1 MRFLITGARGFIG
14 RAVCRALLDRGHR
27 VRAVTSQDSLGQ
39 DRLEFVRVGHDAVSP
54 AAWQASCEG
63 VEVIIHLGARAHVLN
78 EPEGDLDAIYQRAN
92 TDTTLALAQAAL
104 ATGVRRL
111 VFVSSIGVLGS
122 ATGHEPFTEES
133 EPRPHSPYARS
144 KHLAELGLQDLLRG
158 SALELTIVRPPL
170 VYGPGAPGN
179 FGALAKAVMRGWP
192 LPLGA
197 VHNRRSLVSLGN
209 LVDFIMVCSLHSQAA
224 HQTFLVSDGQDLST
238 TELLRGMAQAAGVSQ
253 CLLPVPG
260 WCLRAAATLVGQGEA
275 LQRLC
280 GNLQV
285 DSSKARKVL
294 GWVPP
299 MTVAQGLEQT
309 MAAWGSR

>member
-1 MRFLITGARGFIG
+1 MQFLITGARGFLG
-14 RAVCRALLDRGHR
+14 RAVCRALLDRGHC
-27 VRAVTSQDSLGQ
+27 VRAVTSSEAVGHEG
-39 DRLEFVRVGHDAVSP
+39 LEFVHVEHDAVSP
-54 AAWQASCEG
+54 AAWQAACEG
-63 VEVIIHLGARAHVLN
+63 VEVVIHLGARAHVLN

-92 TDTTLALAQAAL
+92 THTTRALAQAAVE
-104 ATGVRRL
+104 AGVRRL

-122 ATGHEPFTEES
+122 ATGREPFTEES

-144 KHLAELGLQDLLRG
+144 KHLAEQGLRDLLQG

-179 FGALAKAVMRGWP
+179 FGALARAVARGWP

-197 VHNRRSLVSLGN
+197 VHNRRSLVGLGN
-209 LVDFIMVCSLHSQAA
+209 LVDFIVLCGVHPEAA
-224 HQTFLVSDGQDLST
+224 QQTFLVSDGPDLST
-238 TELLRGMAQAAGVSQ
+238 TELLRGMAQAAGVRPW
-253 CLLPVPG
+253 LVPVPTG
-260 WCLRAAATLVGQGEA
+260 CLRAAAALVGQGDA

-285 DSSKARKVL
+285 DSSKARQVL

-299 MTVAQGLEQT
+299 LTVAEGLKQA
-309 MAAWGSR
+309 MARPESS

>member
-1 MRFLITGARGFIG
+1 MQFLITGARGFVG
-14 RAVCRALLDRGHR
+14 RAVCRALRDQGRR
-27 VRAVTSQDSLGQ
+27 VRTVSSSEVVAQEG
-39 DRLEFVRVGHDAVSP
+39 LECVQLGHDAVSP
-54 AAWQASCEG
+54 AAWRAACEG
-63 VEVIIHLGARAHVLN
+63 VEVVIHLGARAHVLN
-78 EPEGDLDAIYQRAN
+78 EPEGDLEAIYQRAN

-104 ATGVRRL
+104 AAGVKRL

-122 ATGHEPFTEES
+122 ASGPEPFTEES

-144 KHLAELGLQDLLRG
+144 KHLAEQGLRDLLQG
-158 SALELTIVRPPL
+158 SALELTIIRPPL

-179 FGALAKAVMRGWP
+179 FGALVRAVARGWP

-209 LVDFIMVCSLHSQAA
+209 LVDFIVLCGAHPEAA
-224 HQTFLVSDGQDLST
+224 QQTFLVSDGQDLST
-238 TELLRGMAQAAGVSQ
+238 TELLRGMGHAAGVRSW
-253 CLLPVPG
+253 LVPVPI
-260 WCLRAAATLVGQGEA
+260 WCLRAAAALLGRGGA

-285 DSSKARKVL
+285 DSGKARKLL

-299 MTVAQGLEQT
+299 LTVAEGLKQAMTRPE
-309 MAAWGSR
+309 SS